1 MISRLKSWS
10 LTILAVLLVMVGAY
24 AAGGRAARKA
34 ADQQR
39 EYEEARRAAA
49 GAKGVQ
55 DARREISKMSSS
67 DVRDELRRDWVRRE

>member
-1 MISRLKSWS
+1 MITRLKSWS
-10 LTILAVLLVMVGAY
+10 LTVLAVLLVMVGAY

-34 ADQQR
+34 ANQQR

-55 DARREISKMSSS
+55 NAKFEIGKMSS
-67 DVRDELRRDWVRRE
+67 DDIRDNLRRDWMRRE